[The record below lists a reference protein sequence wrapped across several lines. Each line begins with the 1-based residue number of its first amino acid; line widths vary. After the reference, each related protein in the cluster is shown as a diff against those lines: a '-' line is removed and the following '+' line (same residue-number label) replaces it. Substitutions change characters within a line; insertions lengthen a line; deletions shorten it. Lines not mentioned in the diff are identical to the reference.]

1 MKALRT
7 KQNELFDNYYYT
19 AIQIAKTYLRNECDV
34 FAVVSRT
41 MEKVLKK
48 VLIEG
53 VVLPNTEAYYVRTMI
68 KNSCIDELRKQKRH
82 KKHFVLPDDKYVF
95 LIQCVEENDEDQMEQ
110 MDAVKYVVAN
120 LEEDERAYLHLKFY
134 EGVSYREAAREL
146 NMPENNVGTFHTRTL
161 NKLRKGL
168 KDNR

>member
-1 MKALRT
+1 M
-7 KQNELFDNYYYT
+7 
-19 AIQIAKTYLRNECDV
+19 
-34 FAVVSRT
+34 
-41 MEKVLKK
+41 
-48 VLIEG
+48 
-53 VVLPNTEAYYVRTMI
+53 
-68 KNSCIDELRKQKRH
+68 
-82 KKHFVLPDDKYVF
+82 
-95 LIQCVEENDEDQMEQ
+95 
-110 MDAVKYVVAN
+110 VAN